1 MGIRRIYGKTRS
13 RMTARRQH
21 TDQATSSGPAEHAS
35 SHEKTGRRGG
45 SGSGNRSNEDR
56 GRDSRNPVAHVAAES
71 RALWDDL
78 REWVDLRVQL
88 IQIDIEE
95 RIEKALNDM
104 LAALIVVV
112 LVLFALFFLLQAA
125 ALWLGQVLGHDQMG
139 YVVVALT
146 LIAVSLLVKV
156 VKPTLVR
163 PALHGRKKTIDTP
176 GSPSTKD
183 SLPDTGEQTRRGGAA

>member
-1 MGIRRIYGKTRS
+1 M
-13 RMTARRQH
+13 
-21 TDQATSSGPAEHAS
+21 
-35 SHEKTGRRGG
+35 
-45 SGSGNRSNEDR
+45 
-56 GRDSRNPVAHVAAES
+56 AHVAAES

-88 IQIDIEE
+88 IQIDIEG

-183 SLPDTGEQTRRGGAA
+183 SLPDTGEQTRRRGAA